1 MKARSVLAA
10 AIVLVMVAC
19 QSKSTQ
25 TKNFITGTYVNYS
38 KGEYG
43 EANDTLVIDQVNGN
57 NYLIT
62 RKTTYQAIR
71 DGKPL
76 QKHHKVKKLNAIWDT
91 QKQGLDETTTGR
103 VFRFDPDKHLLL
115 LDQGTYRKLN

>member
-1 MKARSVLAA
+1 MKTRSVLAA

-71 DGKPL
+71 DGMELLPL
-76 QKHHKVKKLNAIWDT
+76 IGH
-91 QKQGLDETTTGR
+91 
-103 VFRFDPDKHLLL
+103 
-115 LDQGTYRKLN
+115 